1 MTTVW
6 TEVNQE
12 VLMIADE
19 IINRYHPELL
29 EAKVGFIFRDTAQ
42 TSNGRKILGAAQKVQ
57 DKFKLYLD
65 LDFIIWLAWEEW
77 QTLTH
82 KQKRALVDHE
92 LCHCQMVEDQPKM
105 RPHDLEEFRCIIER
119 YGLWNSHL
127 WLARDAMSM
136 ALEAEQLG
144 LPIEAIGLK
153 RQGAVLA
160 VKPEQARMTE
170 A

>member
-6 TEVNQE
+6 TEVNDE
-12 VLMIADE
+12 VLTIANE
-19 IINRYHPELL
+19 IIGRYHQELL
-29 EAKVGFIFRDTAQ
+29 DAKIGFIFRDVAQ
-42 TSNGRKILGAAQKVQ
+42 RSNGRKILGAAQKVQ

-77 QTLTH
+77 QTLSF
-82 KQKRALVDHE
+82 KQKQALVDHE
-92 LCHCQMVEDQPKM
+92 LCHCQMVEGEIKM
-105 RPHDLEEFRCIIER
+105 RPHDIEEFRCIIER

-144 LPIEAIGLK
+144 LPIDAIELK

-170 A
+170 E